1 MKKTLKLMAM
11 LLFVSAMGTMMSCKD
26 DDDDAS
32 TAEARA
38 YAAAAV
44 GTYDGYIDI
53 VYTFN
58 GVGYNNHYEGNDV
71 TITNPGGARIAITV
85 PEVNGMSVTVT
96 GKFNNDGTIMPD
108 EITLAEQSFEA
119 TIQSSTLRY
128 NKEYRVIAGD
138 VSIVMKDINENVT
151 ATAEVTIYGQKR

>member
-1 MKKTLKLMAM
+1 
-11 LLFVSAMGTMMSCKD
+11 
-26 DDDDAS
+26 
-32 TAEARA
+32 
-38 YAAAAV
+38 
-44 GTYDGYIDI
+44 
-53 VYTFN
+53 
-58 GVGYNNHYEGNDV
+58 
-71 TITNPGGARIAITV
+71 
-85 PEVNGMSVTVT
+85 MSVTVT
-96 GKFNNDGTIMPD
+96 GKFTNDGTIMPD